1 MWEYTEKVME
11 YYRNPKNV
19 GEIENADAIG
29 EHGSIT
35 CGDALKLYLKIDKDG
50 IIRDAKFQTFGC
62 GSAVASSS
70 ALTEMIIGKHVDE
83 AQKISNKDIADFL
96 GGLPP
101 EKMHCSVMGQE
112 ALEDALAKYKGVTI
126 QKPAEDR
133 VVCQCF
139 GTTEGKLRQTIQEND
154 LKNIID
160 ITNFCKT
167 GGGCGRCHA
176 DIQNILDEELEKK
189 NAKKNSGIL
198 TKTQLILKVNKV
210 LENYISDELRKDG
223 GDIELVDVEDNKV
236 LVKLH
241 GSCKN
246 CPSSNLT
253 LKNFVESVLKE
264 HISDS
269 IEVVDVSNQ

>member
-35 CGDALKLYLKIDKDG
+35 CGDALKLFLKIDNSG
-50 IIRDAKFQTFGC
+50 IIQDAKFQTFGC
-62 GSAVASSS
+62 GSAIAASS
-70 ALTEMIIGKHVDE
+70 ALTEMIIGKHIDE
-83 AQKISNKDIADFL
+83 AEKLTNKEIADFL

-101 EKMHCSVMGQE
+101 EKMHCSVMGKE
-112 ALEDALAKYKGVTI
+112 ALEDALSKYKG
-126 QKPAEDR
+126 KPIEKPQGEQ

-139 GTTEGKLRQTIQEND
+139 GTTENKLKEFIHENN
-154 LKNIID
+154 LKNIED
-160 ITNFCKT
+160 VTNFCKT
-167 GGGCGRCHA
+167 SGACGKCH
-176 DIQNILDEELEKK
+176 DKVEKILDNE
-189 NAKKNSGIL
+189 NSSSCCNSPKPSV
-198 TKTQLILKVNKV
+198 TKTQMIIKVNNI
-210 LENYISDELRKDG
+210 LQNYISDELRKDG
-223 GDIELVDVEDNKV
+223 GDIELVDIEDHKI
-236 LVKLH
+236 LVKLQ

-264 HISDS
+264 HINEN
-269 IEVVDVSNQ
+269 IEVIEVSQ